1 MNISIK
7 NLGPIG
13 EADLVL
19 KPLTLFIGPNN
30 SGKSWI
36 AYVLAGI
43 FGSYGWQR
51 YLKGYLDGQTQVS
64 YPPLEQAFQQLLNE
78 GNAKIDMVQFADT
91 CVQDYFN
98 DVARL
103 ARQWMQEFMGT
114 ERVSFADLEITVEPG
129 ERKEW
134 LLQQARSFAVEFKLS
149 VGQRKETALL
159 NASKATDDPA
169 CYFTQLPERMSR
181 KSCQIGLSKSLSLA
195 LFSVCCTR
203 CSTPTFIF
211 FPQIEQRLSPIG
223 PNLSLRMNWQRPE
236 RQYKKKN
243 HGD

>member
-1 MNISIK
+1 VNIAIK

-13 EADLVL
+13 DAELDL

-43 FGSYGWQR
+43 FGTYGWQR
-51 YLKGYLDGQTQVS
+51 YLRGYLEGQTQTS

-91 CVQDYFN
+91 CAQDYFN

-114 ERVSFADLEITVEPG
+114 ERVSFAELEITVEPG
-129 ERKEW
+129 NRKEPF
-134 LLQQARSFAVEFKLS
+134 LQQARSFSEEYKLS
-149 VGQRKETALL
+149 VGQQRETALL

-169 CYFTQLPERMSR
+169 CYFYRV
-181 KSCQIGLSKSLSLA
+181 SCHACQCRGFCA
-195 LFSVCCTR
+195 DNN
-203 CSTPTFIF
+203 
-211 FPQIEQRLSPIG
+211 PQPLHR
-223 PNLSLRMNWQRPE
+223 
-236 RQYKKKN
+236 
-243 HGD
+243 